1 MVRQGTCRL
10 YHRNRDDVDVE
21 QYREL
26 EEKYNK
32 LLEEYQRMTSRIEA
46 LESNAINKVESIRIH
61 GDIKREIDCQE
72 EDNV

>member
-61 GDIKREIDCQE
+61 GDIKIKIDCQ
-72 EDNV
+72 